1 MGQAAARLPRERRE
15 RHEQKAPTFAQPTAL
30 WYGVHLPHLGLD
42 IFERRYPDG
51 RVRPTV
57 LMDGKE
63 VSLMNSLARDAGI
76 APGSTLATARSIA
89 ADLRHF
95 NRDADGERKRLRLLA
110 EAAYRYSPR
119 VCMSAE
125 DGLVLDAGA
134 SLKLFGGAEALAAG
148 LLALLQRLGHAA
160 RLAAAR
166 TPAASMVLARAG
178 IPNVADADRSPRPGK
193 LPRPLTRK
201 EMPTPSPSPG
211 TYFHG
216 SFDAL
221 RAAPLECAGAEIEAR
236 DIERLANMGIFQF
249 GQLLDLPRDE
259 LGTRFGVA
267 LPDYLARLAGDAP
280 DPVRPIVPREK
291 FSSSLHLLEPVP
303 DKEALLFPMRRLV
316 SELATW
322 LSAKQLGVRSLTWRF
337 EPLGGGGGKEG
348 GDRCELTAKFA
359 DPRLDAE
366 GILAISRLELEGAQ
380 VPDEVMSVSLAVAAA
395 EPVRPEQ
402 TGPADLFG
410 AKPASEALPMELV
423 DLIAARLGRSA
434 LQGLALSDDHR
445 PEFAWKPRSP
455 SAKRNA
461 PPPEGWF
468 HPRPLWLFEPP
479 RPIDID
485 HFRCLSGPE
494 RIESGWWGET
504 VARDYFIAVHRG
516 GAQCWIYANRRSGKE
531 RESEESQ
538 GKHGAWFLHGYFA

>member
-1 MGQAAARLPRERRE
+1 MGQVAARLPRER
-15 RHEQKAPTFAQPTAL
+15 HKQKAPAFAQPAAL
-30 WYGVHLPHLGLD
+30 WYGVHLPHLGLE
-42 IFERRYPDG
+42 IFERRHPPKPDEHDHD
-51 RVRPTV
+51 RPTV

-63 VSLMNSLARDAGI
+63 VSLMNVPARDAGI

-95 NRDADGERKRLRLLA
+95 NRDIDGEQRRLRLLA
-110 EAAYRYSPR
+110 EATYRYSPR
-119 VCMSAE
+119 VGIPAE
-125 DGLVLDAGA
+125 DGLVLDAGP
-134 SLKLFGGAEALAAG
+134 SLKLFGGAETLVAG
-148 LLALLQRLGHAA
+148 LLALLRRLGHAA
-160 RLAAAR
+160 RIAAAR

-178 IPNVADADRSPRPGK
+178 IPNVDRAN
-193 LPRPLTRK
+193 
-201 EMPTPSPSPG
+201 E
-211 TYFHG
+211 

-221 RAAPLECAGAEIEAR
+221 RAAPLECAGGEIAAR
-236 DIERLANMGIFQF
+236 NIERLANMGIFQF

-259 LGTRFGVA
+259 LGARFGVA

-291 FSSSLHLLEPVP
+291 FSSSLHLIEPVP

-337 EPLGGGGGKEG
+337 EPLGGKDG
-348 GDRCELTAKFA
+348 GDRCDLTAKFA

-366 GILAISRLELEGAQ
+366 GILAVSKLELEGAE
-380 VPDEVMSVSLAVAAA
+380 VPDEVMSVRLAVSAA

-402 TGPADLFG
+402 MGPADLFG

-434 LQGLALSDDHR
+434 LQGLSLSDDHR
-445 PEFAWKPRSP
+445 PEFAWTPRSP
-455 SAKRNA
+455 NAKRGTL
-461 PPPEGWF
+461 PEGSS

-479 RPIDID
+479 RPIDIG

-504 VARDYFIAVHRG
+504 VARDYFIAVHG
-516 GAQCWIYANRRSGKE
+516 SGAQCWIYANRRPGE
-531 RESEESQ
+531 TRRCEDGQ